1 MSATLAHRPEPIIPA
16 RAAPLRTLTIAM
28 TVMCYLASLAAGS
41 LILINRSVDAWT
53 GDLAREVTVQIR
65 EVEGSRKIDDEI
77 AKAVAVLGATE
88 GVTSVAI
95 LDEQVARKLLEPWLG
110 EAGDLGELPIPRL
123 ITVVVDPDNP
133 PDFAALEKRLSEQ
146 VAGAS
151 LDTHRRWQSELT
163 RMASVLTMLAY
174 AILTLICICAVAMVV
189 FATRAAL
196 EANREI
202 VAVLHLVGARDRFI
216 ARQVWRRFLKTGL
229 TAGIVGLLLGLV
241 TFLAAVAAAPDSF
254 AAIQRE
260 FLTFSTDKVAINYAI
275 LAAVPAVA
283 TLISLITSRLTL
295 LRILRDL
302 R

>member
-1 MSATLAHRPEPIIPA
+1 MNAAVAHRPQPIIPA

-28 TVMCYLASLAAGS
+28 TVMCYLASLAAGA

-53 GDLAREVTVQIR
+53 ADLAREITVQVR
-65 EVEGSRKIDDEI
+65 EVEGRKVDEEVG
-77 AKAVAVLGATE
+77 KAVDILKATQ
-88 GVTSVAI
+88 GVVSVSV
-95 LDEQVARKLLEPWLG
+95 LDEAAARKLLEPWLG
-110 EAGDLGELPIPRL
+110 DAGDLGDLPIPRL
-123 ITVVVDPDNP
+123 ITVTIDPDAP
-133 PDFAALEKRLSEQ
+133 PDFEALEKRLAAE
-146 VAGAS
+146 VEGAS

-163 RMASVLTMLAY
+163 RMASVLTTLAY
-174 AILTLICICAVAMVV
+174 AILALICICAVAIVV

-202 VAVLHLVGARDRFI
+202 VAVLYLVGARDRFI

-229 TAGIVGLLLGLV
+229 TAGIVGLVLGLL
-241 TFLAAVAAAPDSF
+241 TFLFAVLAAPDSF
-254 AAIQRE
+254 AAIERE
-260 FLTFSTDKVAINYAI
+260 FLSPSTETLAVNYAI
-275 LAAVPAVA
+275 LAIVPILA